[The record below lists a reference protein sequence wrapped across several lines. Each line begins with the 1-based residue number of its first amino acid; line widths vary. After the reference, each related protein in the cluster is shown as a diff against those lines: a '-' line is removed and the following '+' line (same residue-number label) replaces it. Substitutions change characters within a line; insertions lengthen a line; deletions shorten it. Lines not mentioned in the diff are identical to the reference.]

1 VTPQPH
7 IGFAGMG
14 RMGQPMARRILAA
27 GFPLAVTDVRAE
39 ACAPIV
45 AAGATAVPTAAA
57 VAERA
62 AIVITCVPGP
72 KEVEAVYF
80 ASDGILSTIAPG
92 TIVLEMSTID
102 VALSRRVGAACA
114 ERACRYLDAPI
125 SGGVAGAVAGT
136 LAVMVG
142 GDAAALDD
150 ARALLESMA
159 ERIMHVG
166 PTGAGHF
173 TKLINQVMYLG
184 YIALFCEATAAADA
198 YGITRSDMVDVLR
211 HSVGGTPLSTHW
223 EERLLTGD
231 PAPGFEIARVLKDLR
246 LGAQAYADLPYDAP
260 IFAAALAAYESAA
273 ANGHAGDDVTAVL
286 QR

>member
-1 VTPQPH
+1 
-7 IGFAGMG
+7 M
-14 RMGQPMARRILAA
+14 RAA

-45 AAGATAVPTAAA
+45 SAGATAVSTAAA

-62 AIVITCVPGP
+62 AIVITRVPGP
-72 KEVEAVYF
+72 KEVE
-80 ASDGILSTIAPG
+80 
-92 TIVLEMSTID
+92 
-102 VALSRRVGAACA
+102 
-114 ERACRYLDAPI
+114 
-125 SGGVAGAVAGT
+125 
-136 LAVMVG
+136 
-142 GDAAALDD
+142 
-150 ARALLESMA
+150 
-159 ERIMHVG
+159 
-166 PTGAGHF
+166 
-173 TKLINQVMYLG
+173 
-184 YIALFCEATAAADA
+184 EATAAADA